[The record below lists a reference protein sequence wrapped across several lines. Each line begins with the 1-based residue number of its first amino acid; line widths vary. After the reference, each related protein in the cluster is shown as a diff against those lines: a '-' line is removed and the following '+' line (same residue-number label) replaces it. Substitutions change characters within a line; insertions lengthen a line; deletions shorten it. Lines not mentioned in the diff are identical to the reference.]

1 MARGAGARG
10 SGFRLTALESFSGGL
25 NLRSDQFNLAPNESP
40 DLLNVAGTPASGRS
54 SAEIMLNRVHR
65 MTIIWRL

>member
-40 DLLNVAGTPASGRS
+40 DLLNVVVDPGVGFGCAPAWTAGTRRPC
-54 SAEIMLNRVHR
+54 
-65 MTIIWRL
+65 RLT